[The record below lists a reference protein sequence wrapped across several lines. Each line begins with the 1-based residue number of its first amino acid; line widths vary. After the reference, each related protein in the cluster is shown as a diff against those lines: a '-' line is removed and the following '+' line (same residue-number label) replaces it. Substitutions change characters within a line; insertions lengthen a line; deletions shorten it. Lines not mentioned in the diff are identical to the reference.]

1 MERKEGDMTD
11 AVDELAHVIRELI
24 NAAVARDCGLRDI
37 DRPNLTEQQLY
48 EYLKNAE
55 RLPVTRRA
63 IKYAVIRREIVPT
76 RISNR
81 NYFSMRD
88 GLDWIRSRKAT

>member
-1 MERKEGDMTD
+1 MEGDMAD

-24 NAAVARDCGLRDI
+24 NEAVARHSCLGDL
-37 DRPNLTEQQLY
+37 DRPNLTEQQLF
-48 EYLKNAE
+48 EYLKNHE

-76 RISNR
+76 RIGNR

-88 GLDWIRSRKAT
+88 GLDWIKSRKVT